1 MADYPKSPAKSKLQ
15 APTSY
20 SGIPRQ
26 DGIKPRSMLLPPGS
40 MVAGTQRTTRSSIAA
55 PKQRPV
61 TTSFSGGDL
70 PNLADLRAQFAEEEE
85 GPGSPGSAST
95 VSQEKEDARAA
106 AHAKLT
112 GGGDSKIQS
121 IAKPKAGI
129 ARTQTLRKPGTVGE
143 RPQSMLPPTR
153 NQAASTTRNSRPL
166 STLVESKRPAA
177 SRPVSS
183 ASTGSTKSLTD
194 AVASRSKLPPPA
206 KAPGL
211 RRALTTTS
219 TTRHT
224 RAQSALPAAAAAQG
238 GANSGLPRIGLNRRP
253 TLEIN
258 PSLGPKPAFNTLQ
271 QHYSPQK
278 TRGPKPASATLIHSQ
293 PPSTDSSLPLETQL
307 LQARLLQL
315 SILHRDAVPALHS
328 WETSARLKLSQKFK
342 AVAQQCQF
350 VQDKELQVRRDANV
364 SALKE
369 WCGGDSASLAEN
381 TQILSHVVAETTQ
394 LLEPGGRVEEVIG
407 VFSDWLG
414 LVEGIWNL
422 REDNRGSDCIGSE
435 FDFIDGLGET
445 WEAEAAGLGRRL
457 GGLGRMVEGL
467 DMPRK
472 ESSLWDLMSLVKL
485 LIEGAVE
492 ELGVVGKVQREVV
505 EREKGWVDERLEGM
519 GADIESVLVGVW

>member
-1 MADYPKSPAKSKLQ
+1 
-15 APTSY
+15 
-20 SGIPRQ
+20 
-26 DGIKPRSMLLPPGS
+26 MLLPPGT
-40 MVAGTQRTTRSSIAA
+40 MVAASQRTTRSSVAA

-61 TTSFSGGDL
+61 TTSFLGGDL

-85 GPGSPGSAST
+85 AQGSPGSAST
-95 VSQEKEDARAA
+95 ASQEKDDARAA

-112 GGGDSKIQS
+112 GGGESKIQS
-121 IAKPKAGI
+121 IAKPKTGI
-129 ARTQTLRKPGTVGE
+129 ARTQSLRKPGTVGE

-153 NQAASTTRNSRPL
+153 SQAASATRTSRPL
-166 STLVESKRPAA
+166 STLAETKKRTAP
-177 SRPVSS
+177 RPVSS
-183 ASTGSTKSLTD
+183 ASTGSTKSPTD
-194 AVASRSKLPPPA
+194 PVAPRAKLPPPTN
-206 KAPGL
+206 APGL
-211 RRALTTTS
+211 RRAPTT

-224 RAQSALPAAAAAQG
+224 RAQSALPAAPAAQG
-238 GANSGLPRIGLNRRP
+238 ANSSLPRLGLSRRP
-253 TLEIN
+253 TLESN

-278 TRGPKPASATLIHSQ
+278 TRGPKPASASLIHSQ
-293 PPSTDSSLPLETQL
+293 PPSTESSLPLETQL

-315 SILHRDAVPALHS
+315 SILHREAVPALHS

-342 AVAQQCQF
+342 AVARQCQF
-350 VQDKELQVRRDANV
+350 VQEKELQVRRDANV

-369 WCGGDSASLAEN
+369 WCGGDSGSLAEN
-381 TQILSHVVAETTQ
+381 IQVLSNVITETTQ

-414 LVEGIWNL
+414 LVEGIWDL
-422 REDNRGSDCIGSE
+422 REENHGSNSIGSE

-485 LIEGAVE
+485 LIEGAVD

-505 EREKGWVDERLEGM
+505 EREKRWVNERVAGM
-519 GADIESVLVGVW
+519 EADIESVLVGAW